1 MTLITL
7 IENRQE
13 VKQERNMEN
22 QNSVTKPRKVR
33 KLGLIAGLAIGTV
46 IALLFALVAGRA
58 QSGILA
64 TLWSA
69 VTGRD
74 TRIVS
79 QNAIV
84 ERVQRLQRLETVVY
98 NMDKIVSGERSNP
111 ILPDFLAGD
120 RVLMIVHG
128 QVVAGIDFAQLQN
141 GDITVTGKQV
151 HVRLPRAQVLMTRV
165 DNAKTRV
172 YSRNTGLLVPVDMD
186 LETQVRQQAER
197 ELTEEALQGGILD
210 AARTNARATVTSLL
224 LGLGFEKVDVE

>member
-1 MTLITL
+1 
-7 IENRQE
+7 
-13 VKQERNMEN
+13 MET
-22 QNSVTKPRKVR
+22 QKSVTQSRKAP
-33 KLGLIAGLAIGTV
+33 KLALVAGLLIGVV
-46 IALLFALVAGRA
+46 IALIFAFVAGRA
-58 QSGILA
+58 QSGFLA
-64 TLWSA
+64 ALWSV

-84 ERVQRLQRLETVVY
+84 ERIQRLQRLETVVY
-98 NMDKIVSGERSNP
+98 TMDKIVSGERSNP

-128 QVVAGIDFAQLQN
+128 QVVAGIDFAQLHD

-172 YSRNTGLLVPVDMD
+172 YTRNTGLLVPVDIN

-210 AARTNARATVTSLL
+210 TARTNARATVTSLL
-224 LGLGFEKVDVE
+224 LGLGFEKVEVE